1 MITLDMQV
9 KIAEWRQK
17 CRDNTITT
25 EEMQEAMRWL
35 REDRTAAQT
44 ASKSKPGA
52 AKKAAVSGDDLLKE
66 LDGL

>member
-17 CRDNTITT
+17 CRANTITT

-35 REDRTAAQT
+35 REDRTTAQT
-44 ASKSKPGA
+44 TSKSKPGA
-52 AKKAAVSGDDLLKE
+52 AKKAPVSGDDLLKE